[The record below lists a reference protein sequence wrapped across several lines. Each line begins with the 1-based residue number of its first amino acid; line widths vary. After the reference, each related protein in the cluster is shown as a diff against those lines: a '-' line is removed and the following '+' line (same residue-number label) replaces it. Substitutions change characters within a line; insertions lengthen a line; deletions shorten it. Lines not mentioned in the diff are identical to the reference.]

1 VTEPVSRR
9 AALAMGAAGLGGI
22 AVGVLGLRATGTA
35 PFGTS
40 TSPTAAT
47 GGGGAT
53 LTEPDVLSSIDG
65 ALDLDLRV
73 AETEVEVGG
82 VTARMLSYNGTVPG
96 PTLHLR
102 PGDRL
107 RVRLTNDLDEPTNL
121 HTHGLAVSAEG
132 SSDNPFLSIEPG
144 ETYDYVID
152 LPDDHSEGVFWYHPH
167 RHGLVAD
174 QVFAGL
180 YGAIV
185 VDTVEW
191 GESAPRVVVISDTT
205 ISQGRVATVSG
216 ADRMR
221 GRIGETLLVNG
232 LVAPRLESGV
242 GGVERLLLINAC
254 ASRYLD
260 VELGGSPMT
269 LRGFD
274 SGAFA
279 GNHEVDRLL
288 LVPGS
293 RADVLVAMP
302 DEPVDLVA
310 RAYEAGAGGM
320 MGGGMMGSA
329 ATADAVVL
337 TLATA
342 QGADKA
348 TAGRPPSAA
357 SSAIPKDL
365 REVSVTRA
373 RTLTFTMGGM
383 RFLIDGRAFD
393 PARTDQ
399 EVELGAVEEWTL
411 RNGTGMDHPFHLHV
425 WPMQIVRGDGTSVD
439 DVDVRDVVNVPAGHE
454 VVVRIAFDRL
464 PGRTVYHCH
473 ILDHEDQGMMGVV
486 AAR

>member
-1 VTEPVSRR
+1 MTEPVSRR
-9 AALAMGAAGLGGI
+9 AALAIGAAGLGGM
-22 AVGVLGLRATGTA
+22 AVGALGLRASGLP

-40 TSPTAAT
+40 TSPTTAVAA
-47 GGGGAT
+47 GGVA
-53 LTEPDVLSSIDG
+53 LTEPDVVSSTNG
-65 ALDLDLRV
+65 VLDLDLRV
-73 AETEVEVGG
+73 AATDVEVGG
-82 VTARMLSYNGTVPG
+82 VTARMLAYNGTVPG

-107 RVRLTNDLDEPTNL
+107 RLRLTNDLDEPTNL

-144 ETYDYVID
+144 ETFDYVID
-152 LPDDHSEGVFWYHPH
+152 LPDDHPEGVFWYHPH
-167 RHGLVAD
+167 RHGFVAD

-185 VDTVEW
+185 VDSAEW

-205 ISQGRVATVSG
+205 IEQGRVASVSG
-216 ADRMR
+216 AGRMR
-221 GRIGETLLVNG
+221 GRIGETLLTNG
-232 LVAPRLESGV
+232 RVAPRLESGV
-242 GGVERLLLINAC
+242 GAVERLLLVNAC

-260 VELGGSPMT
+260 LELGGSPMS

-279 GNHEVDRLL
+279 GNREVERLL

-293 RADVLVAMP
+293 RADVLVTTP
-302 DEPVDLVA
+302 GESVDLMA
-310 RAYEAGAGGM
+310 RAYDAGAGGM

-329 ATADAVVL
+329 ATADAVLL
-337 TLATA
+337 TLAPTPGAESSTA
-342 QGADKA
+342 V
-348 TAGRPPSAA
+348 TAPAA
-357 SSAIPKDL
+357 SSAAMNDL
-365 REVSVTRA
+365 RGGAVTRA

-425 WPMQIVRGDGTSVD
+425 WPMQIVRVDGEPVD
-439 DVDVRDVVNVPAGHE
+439 GVDVRDVVNVPAGQE
-454 VVVRIAFDRL
+454 VVVRIAFDQL

-486 AAR
+486 ATR